1 MHLFI
6 ELLFLC
12 LTLSYINSTM
22 PNTIQLD
29 MAAVQEE
36 PWYHQSQ
43 IPQVTI
49 LAGWPQV
56 GAAHLAHI
64 EFNLCMIRNK
74 QLLRAMGLW
83 EATVMI
89 LWGVLSSS
97 LSGSNL
103 KGVLFCSSFLNFGTP
118 GISRSLMERNKRFKF
133 MDINEL
139 PLRPQWHDI
148 PTSFLDPLRLLQKI
162 S

>member
-1 MHLFI
+1 MKTESVLSNQTNIFS
-6 ELLFLC
+6 ELFLC

-29 MAAVQEE
+29 MEAVQEE

-56 GAAHLAHI
+56 GAVHLAHI

-74 QLLRAMGLW
+74 QLLRAMGLR

-89 LWGVLSSS
+89 LWGALSSS
-97 LSGSNL
+97 LSESNL

-118 GISRSLMERNKRFKF
+118 GISRSLMERK
-133 MDINEL
+133 DWSSWILINYHWG
-139 PLRPQWHDI
+139 QNGM
-148 PTSFLDPLRLLQKI
+148 TSRHHL
-162 S
+162 